1 MAYYRVHAK
10 QIKKMRNRGNES
22 KFEVA
27 AVIHLQMDCRVEQGL
42 RMEDWTIGAGPRGKA
57 IMWNEKFGF
66 S

>member
-1 MAYYRVHAK
+1 
-10 QIKKMRNRGNES
+10 MRNRGNES

-27 AVIHLQMDCRVEQGL
+27 AVIHLQMDYRVEQGL
-42 RMEDWTIGAGPRGKA
+42 RMEDWTIGAGPRGEA